1 MSASDDTLHNLT
13 AQWYNSLTTALSLSP
28 QDFQL
33 AQGELLT
40 PTSTERLWD
49 MMNQIPTES
58 IAQYYTPATTNTFSS
73 DYQSMLSYLHAP
85 AQKAFQTAMGDD
97 YAAWKTAAGAYLGD
111 PNNAAAIKA
120 AGGAA
125 QALLAYFGTWSAI
138 NLDPGTAA
146 ECTTLYAA
154 SYDSPTYVASLV
166 MMNLK
171 PGAAVPYTETHP
183 QLISD
188 LGQGPSVSFEMDSS
202 TASSSLSNTWTSSTS
217 SDGGTYFYSTSS
229 SSEATD
235 FTQKFASSNVT
246 VSTTYT
252 HVLTTQ
258 IQALASGTVVE
269 GSETY
274 LPWFYPA
281 ALAAAYQDP
290 GSDLW
295 SDTNQWARFFGPS
308 GSLQYVAT
316 ALIVVDGVTHTV
328 TSDASYSSAEQTYA
342 HSQSSSDYGCWPY
355 YVSNSSSS
363 TTTTSTSFNDA
374 GHMTVTTTSPVG
386 NPLVIGVLVSSIKDL
401 ETALAAAEASAPAD
415 VQSVQAQEPLLA
427 K

>member
-28 QDFQL
+28 SDFQL

-73 DYQSMLSYLHAP
+73 DYQSMMSYLHAP
-85 AQKAFQTAMGDD
+85 AQKAFQDAMGDN
-97 YAAWKTAAGAYLGD
+97 YAEWKAAATAYLMD
-111 PNNAAAIKA
+111 PANAAAIKA

-154 SYDSPTYVASLV
+154 TYDNPVYIGSLV
-166 MMNLK
+166 LFNLK
-171 PGAAVPYTETHP
+171 PGAAIPYTVSHS

-188 LGQGPSVSFEMDSS
+188 LGQGPSVSFAMDSE
-202 TASSSLSNTWTSSTS
+202 TESSELTNSWTSSTS

-229 SSEATD
+229 SSAATD
-235 FTQKFASSNVT
+235 FTQTFASSGVT
-246 VSTTYT
+246 VQTTYQ
-252 HVLTTQ
+252 HVLTVPV
-258 IQALASGTVVE
+258 QALATGTVVE
-269 GSETY
+269 GATTY

-281 ALAAAYQDP
+281 ALATAYQDP

-295 SDTNQWARFFGPS
+295 SDTAQWARFFGPT
-308 GSLQYVAT
+308 GALQYVAT

-328 TSDASYSSAEQTYA
+328 TSDATYSTAEQTYA
-342 HSQSSSDYGCWPY
+342 HSQSSSSYGCWPY

-363 TTTTSTSFNDA
+363 TTQTSTTFDDA

-386 NPLVIGVLVSSIKDL
+386 NPLVIGVLVSPIKDL
-401 ETALAAAEASAPAD
+401 ETALAAAAEATPQ
-415 VQSVQAQEPLLA
+415 VA
-427 K
+427 KQPSPVG

>member
-1 MSASDDTLHNLT
+1 MSASDDALHNLT

-28 QDFQL
+28 NDFQL

-85 AQKAFQTAMGDD
+85 AQKAFQDAMGDN
-97 YAAWKTAAGAYLGD
+97 YTAWKTAAGAYLSD

-120 AGGAA
+120 AGGPA
-125 QALLAYFGTWSAI
+125 QALLAYFGTWAAI

-146 ECTTLYAA
+146 QCTTLYAA
-154 SYDSPTYVASLV
+154 SYDSPIYIASLV

-171 PGAAVPYTETHP
+171 PGAAVPYPETHP

-188 LGQGPSVSFEMDSS
+188 LGQGPSVSFEMDSA
-202 TASSSLSNTWTSSTS
+202 TASTSLAQSWTSSTS

-229 SSEATD
+229 SSEASD
-235 FTQKFASSNVT
+235 FTQKFASSQVT
-246 VSTTYT
+246 VNTTYQ

-258 IQALASGTVVE
+258 VQALASGTVIE
-269 GSETY
+269 GAATY

-281 ALAAAYQDP
+281 ALAAAYQDQ

-295 SDTNQWARFFGPS
+295 SDTAQWARFFGPD

-316 ALIVVDGVTHTV
+316 GLVIVDGVTHTV

-342 HSQSSSDYGCWPY
+342 HSQSSSSYGCWPY

-363 TTTTSTSFNDA
+363 TTQTSTSFDDS

-386 NPLVIGVLVSSIKDL
+386 NPLVIGVLVSPIKDL
-401 ETALAAAEASAPAD
+401 ETALAAAEAAAPAD
-415 VQSVQAQEPLLA
+415 AVQAREPSLA

>member
-1 MSASDDTLHNLT
+1 MSATDDTLHNLT

-28 QDFQL
+28 DDFQL

-73 DYQSMLSYLHAP
+73 DYQSMMSYLHAP
-85 AQKAFQTAMGDD
+85 AQQAFQNAMGSDN
-97 YAAWKTAAGAYLGD
+97 YAAWKAAATAYLTD
-111 PNNAAAIKA
+111 PANAAAIKA

-146 ECTTLYAA
+146 ECTTLYGAT
-154 SYDSPTYVASLV
+154 YDNPVYIGTVVLF
-166 MMNLK
+166 NLK

-183 QLISD
+183 QLLSD
-188 LGQGPSVSFEMDSS
+188 LGQGPSVSFSMNSA
-202 TASSSLSNTWTSSTS
+202 TASSSLSDSWTSSTS
-217 SDGGTYFYSTSS
+217 SDGGTYFYTVDS

-235 FTQKFASSNVT
+235 FTQKFASSGVNVQ
-246 VSTTYT
+246 TTYQ
-252 HVLTTQ
+252 HVLTVP
-258 IQALASGTVVE
+258 IQALASGSVSE
-269 GSETY
+269 GTATY
-274 LPWFYPA
+274 APWFYPA

-290 GSDLW
+290 SGDLW
-295 SDTNQWARFFGPS
+295 SDTSQWNRFFGPT
-308 GSLQYVAT
+308 GAMQYVAT
-316 ALIVVDGVTHTV
+316 ALVIVDGVQHTV
-328 TSDASYSSAEQTYA
+328 TSNASYSSAEQTYA

-363 TTTTSTSFNDA
+363 TTQTSTTFSDS
-374 GHMTVTTTSPVG
+374 GQMTVTTTSPVG
-386 NPLVIGVLVSSIKDL
+386 NPLVIGVLVSPIKDL
-401 ETALAAAEASAPAD
+401 ETALAAAEASAGQPQAKTAKEPA
-415 VQSVQAQEPLLA
+415 LA